1 MDLNYVTINND
12 LMKGVK
18 VMNEKKKRKVIPWDK
33 IKEKFQKGKSNDK
46 DKS

>member
-1 MDLNYVTINND
+1 MDLNYVTINNV
-12 LMKGVK
+12 LMKRGK
-18 VMNEKKKRKVIPWDK
+18 VMNEKKKRKVIPWDE